1 MNIFNFFKKQKRHLN
16 INDFCSK
23 FRMTRNFVIISSNAA
38 KNDPNFKDS
47 YDILTGLKKAALL
60 RGSEGGVYIG
70 ASAFFMTKEKY
81 NILKAYFLSN
91 GGEEIRF
98 FDYN

>member
-1 MNIFNFFKKQKRHLN
+1 MNIFNFFKKPDRHLG
-16 INDFCSK
+16 IDDFCSK
-23 FRMTRNFVIISSNAA
+23 FRMTKDFVIISSNVA
-38 KNDPNFKDS
+38 KNDYNFKDS

-60 RGSEGGVYIG
+60 RNNDGGVYIG
-70 ASAFFMTKEKY
+70 ASAAFMTKEEY

>member
-1 MNIFNFFKKQKRHLN
+1 MNIFNFFKKPDNHLS
-16 INDFCSK
+16 IDDFCSK
-23 FRMTRNFVIISSNAA
+23 FRMTKNFVIISSDAT

-60 RGSEGGVYIG
+60 RGSEGGLYIG
-70 ASAFFMTKEKY
+70 ASASFMTREEY

>member
-1 MNIFNFFKKQKRHLN
+1 MNIFNFFKKPDRHLS
-16 INDFCSK
+16 IDDFCSK
-23 FRMTRNFVIISSNAA
+23 FRMTKNFVIISSDAT

-60 RGSEGGVYIG
+60 RGSEGGLYIG
-70 ASAFFMTKEKY
+70 ASASFMTREEY

>member
-1 MNIFNFFKKQKRHLN
+1 MNIFNFFKKPNCHLN

-23 FRMTRNFVIISSNAA
+23 FRMTKDFVIISSNAA
-38 KNDPNFKDS
+38 KNDPNFKGS
-47 YDILTGLKKAALL
+47 YDILTGLRKAALL
-60 RGSEGGVYIG
+60 RGSDGGLYIG
-70 ASAFFMTKEKY
+70 ASASFMTKEEY

>member
-1 MNIFNFFKKQKRHLN
+1 MNIFNFFKKQKHHLN

-23 FRMTRNFVIISSNAA
+23 FRMTRSFVIISSSIA

-60 RGSEGGVYIG
+60 RGSECGVYIG
-70 ASAFFMTKEKY
+70 ASASFMTKEEY

-91 GGEEIRF
+91 GGEKIRF

>member
-1 MNIFNFFKKQKRHLN
+1 MNIFNFFKKPNNHLS
-16 INDFCSK
+16 INDLCSK
-23 FRMTRNFVIISSNAA
+23 FRMARSFVIISSSIA
-38 KNDPNFKDS
+38 KNDPHFNDS

-60 RGSEGGVYIG
+60 RGSESGVYIG
-70 ASAFFMTKEKY
+70 SSAFFMTKEEY
-81 NILKAYFLSN
+81 NIIKSYFLTN